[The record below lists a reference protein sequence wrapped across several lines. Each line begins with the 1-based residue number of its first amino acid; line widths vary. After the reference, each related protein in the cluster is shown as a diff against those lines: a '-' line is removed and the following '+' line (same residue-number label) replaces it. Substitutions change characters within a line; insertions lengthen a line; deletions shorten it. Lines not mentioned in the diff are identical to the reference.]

1 MTEEKTK
8 MEEVVD
14 KGMRKDILWTIKM
27 AMLQNYLE
35 SIKDI
40 FMMSNFY

>member
-27 AMLQNYLE
+27 AKIIWKVLRISL
-35 SIKDI
+35 
-40 FMMSNFY
+40 